1 MPPPASVIVRAR
13 DKADTIG
20 HALESLRG
28 QTVRPEIIVV
38 DSGSADATVEIAR
51 RLADRV
57 IEIAPER
64 FSYGRALNIG
74 AADAAAP
81 VHFAL
86 SAHCVAPHE
95 RWVERAL
102 AHYRH
107 PQVGGACGR
116 RLMLGGRPLAEPFFQ
131 DLAHARADPFW
142 GFSNHASSWR
152 AAVWREFPFD
162 EDLGYA
168 EDKEWA
174 LRVLAAG
181 WSIVFDTELL
191 VDMSHQWRQGFRQY
205 YRRQRD
211 AVRAIGSFA
220 ELPPYTLRGLAEEW
234 WEGPPDPRP
243 PWRRRANPLR
253 TAGLVGKWWGHRTV
267 RARR

>member
-1 MPPPASVIVRAR
+1 MPPAASVVVRAR
-13 DKADTIG
+13 DKADTITR
-20 HALESLRG
+20 ALESLRA

-38 DSGSADATVEIAR
+38 DSGSVDGTVAIAR

-57 IEIAPER
+57 IEIPPAR

-74 AADAAAP
+74 AAEAGAP

-86 SAHCVAPHE
+86 SAHCAAPHPS
-95 RWVERAL
+95 WVERSL
-102 AHYRH
+102 AHYRRAD
-107 PQVGGACGR
+107 VAGTNGR
-116 RLMLGGRPLAEPFFQ
+116 RLVLGGRPVHEPFAQ
-131 DLAHARADPFW
+131 DLAHARADPYW

-152 AAVWREFPFD
+152 AAVWAEFPFD
-162 EDLGYA
+162 ETLIYA

-181 WSIVFDTELL
+181 WTLVFDTELF
-191 VDMSHQWRQGFRQY
+191 VDLSHQWRQGFWQY
-205 YRRQRD
+205 CRRQRD
-211 AVRAIGSFA
+211 AARAIGSFA
-220 ELPPYTLRGLAEEW
+220 TLPPYGLRGLLDEW

-253 TAGLVGKWWGHRTV
+253 TAGLIGKWWGHRTT
-267 RARR
+267 RPRS